1 MTESTSIL
9 IVDDEPRSRN
19 GVKRTLEN
27 HMDEPVTLHLAANPD
42 EAIRFIR
49 STHVDVVIT
58 DIRMPGMTG
67 LELIDTLQDHSGEL
81 LFIVISA
88 YSEFDYAQR
97 ALELGV
103 IQYLL
108 KPVQRQK
115 LLEAVN
121 KAIGRLSQR
130 EETQNDAQVVD
141 EDLPAFWNNP
151 ATYSEPVLSA
161 LHYIEDHLSEKI
173 GMKDVAGHVHLNPNY
188 LSVHFK
194 EQVGLTFSDYLT
206 KKRLQYGKH
215 LLLNT
220 RETVAEIA
228 EQSGYQTA
236 KYFVKIFKGNVGMTP
251 TQYRKTAKTD

>member
-1 MTESTSIL
+1 MTDPLSIL

-19 GVKRTLEN
+19 GVKRTLN
-27 HMDEPVTLHLAANPD
+27 TQMSEPVSIHLSANPD
-42 EAIRFIR
+42 EAIRLIR
-49 STHVDVVIT
+49 STHVDIVIT
-58 DIRMPGMTG
+58 DIRMPGMSG
-67 LELIDTLQDHSGEL
+67 LELIDSLQDHSGEL

-115 LLEAVN
+115 LIEAVN
-121 KAIGRLSQR
+121 KATKRLSHHK
-130 EETQNDAQVVD
+130 ETTVTHEID
-141 EDLPAFWNNP
+141 ETLPEFHENQAS
-151 ATYSEPVLSA
+151 YSEPVLSA
-161 LHYIEDHLSEKI
+161 LYFIDEHLSEKI
-173 GMKDVAGHVHLNPNY
+173 GMKDIAGHVHLNPNY

-206 KKRLQYGKH
+206 RKRLQYAKY
-215 LLLNT
+215 LLLTT
-220 RETVAEIA
+220 RNTVAEIA

-236 KYFVKIFKGNVGMTP
+236 KYFVKIFKNHVNMTP
-251 TQYRKTAKTD
+251 TEYRKASKSQ